1 MSGMNYVC
9 NIMNEM
15 YTQWLCTMP
24 YATPMHVA
32 ICEICT
38 QYHIRILY
46 TVSDTNYIHIAITK
60 YKHNTGHEIYAQN
73 HVSFPIHPLG
83 DKNEIAS
90 LFLRS

>member
-1 MSGMNYVC
+1 
-9 NIMNEM
+9 
-15 YTQWLCTMP
+15 MP

-32 ICEICT
+32 IYENNA
-38 QYHIRILY
+38 QYHIRIMY

-60 YKHNTGHEIYAQN
+60 YKHNTGHEIYAQY
-73 HVSFPIHPLG
+73 HASFLIHPLE